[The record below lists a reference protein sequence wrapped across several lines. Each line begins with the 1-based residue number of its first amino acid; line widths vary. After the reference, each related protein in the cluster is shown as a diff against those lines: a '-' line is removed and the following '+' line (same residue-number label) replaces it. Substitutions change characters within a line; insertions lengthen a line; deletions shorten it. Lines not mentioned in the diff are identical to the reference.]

1 MYLLKGGG
9 RATFVAAMSDAAAI
23 AMAMREVT
31 NGGLQERTHRIGW
44 KLYPQTLTGKE
55 IMRWILVVKKL
66 AYDEGDAE
74 HKAQALLSQ
83 GYIERIEEQ
92 VTALRVAS
100 GDVKHVERM
109 DKLERLKMSMLPTA
123 EDQSATHHFDP
134 SPKALYV
141 YTDKGFGLS
150 VNSDGDQGSKETRA
164 GPTRFDAKEA
174 AKAGVTL
181 LSIGDSENDSVV
193 ASRRREEMSYLKH
206 GPTPFQRA
214 RHLKFEREDIEVPAY
229 VPIFTHQDGRVYRV
243 KENEI
248 DAQRKEQLHMER
260 QLKHYHSQPQY
271 KFLGDRSNER
281 RVMTVQDYVFH
292 PSRESSE
299 IHPGFLSYVKIP
311 KANQAASTRVL
322 AFVMKE
328 ESYNSRQHQL
338 LEKETSG
345 KAKED

>member
-1 MYLLKGGG
+1 
-9 RATFVAAMSDAAAI
+9 MSDAAAI

-44 KLYPQTLTGKE
+44 KLFPETLTGKE

-66 AYDEGDAE
+66 AYDEVDAE

-92 VTALRVAS
+92 VTALRAAS
-100 GDVKHVERM
+100 GDEKHVERM
-109 DKLERLKMSMLPTA
+109 DKLERLKMAMLPTA
-123 EDQSATHHFDP
+123 QDQSVAHHFDP
-134 SPKALYV
+134 SPKALYI

-150 VNSDGDQGSKETRA
+150 VNMFGSKEARA

-181 LSIGDSENDSVV
+181 LSIDDGENDSVV
-193 ASRRREEMSYLKH
+193 ASRRRQEMSYLNH
-206 GPTPFQRA
+206 GPTPLQRA
-214 RHLKFEREDIEVPAY
+214 RHLKFEREDIEVPSY

-243 KENEI
+243 KESEI
-248 DAQRKEQLHMER
+248 VAQRKEQRHMER

-271 KFLGDRSNER
+271 QFLKDRSKER
-281 RVMTVQDYVFH
+281 RVTTVQDYVFH
-292 PSRESSE
+292 PSKESSE
-299 IHPGFLSYVKIP
+299 IHPGFMSYVKIP
-311 KANQAASTRVL
+311 KANQAASTRVV

-345 KAKED
+345 EPKGE